1 MITSTWIDGLIFNIL
16 GTYLVS
22 SPFCSGVGGSP
33 PDENCFGGVAV
44 FAMGLSAVLADNIFP
59 FEIT

>member
-1 MITSTWIDGLIFNIL
+1 M

-22 SPFCSGVGGSP
+22 SPFCSGAGGSP
-33 PDENCFGGVAV
+33 PDEGCFGGVAV